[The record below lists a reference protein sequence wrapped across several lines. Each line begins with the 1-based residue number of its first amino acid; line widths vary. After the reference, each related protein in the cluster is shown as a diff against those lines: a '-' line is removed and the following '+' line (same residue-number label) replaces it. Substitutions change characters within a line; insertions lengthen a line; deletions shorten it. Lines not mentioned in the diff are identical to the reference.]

1 MNRFIAKFVLGYPK
15 TTILISFLITFLLA
29 SGIRNVSIEED
40 LKEMLPDN
48 LPSRQA
54 LNKIDD
60 IFGGSDVMLITIAN
74 EQETI
79 FNKGTL
85 AKILALT
92 DSMDVIPGVN
102 KVTSLATVKHIE
114 GEEWGLE
121 VTPFLEEVP
130 ETEDKIDNLKNI
142 FYEDSLYVGT
152 LVSANGKYATV
163 LAVLSDDAETNQ
175 INRKANKL
183 KAQFE
188 GPEKIYLSG
197 MPVVMTHS
205 TKNIRG
211 DIQKLIPLV
220 LLVVIIILY
229 LSLGTIPGVVLPLL
243 TTVMAVLGMVGT
255 MGHIREPFMMVS
267 NIMPVVLVAVGVAYG
282 IHVISGYYEEL
293 QYTSE
298 KKTALTKTIEH
309 IGIPVLMAGVTTMV
323 GFLSLMTSPLPV
335 FLVFGSLLA
344 LGVFLAMFFSLTMI
358 PAILLLLPVPKKK
371 VDKKNQSFFDPILSY
386 IANYI
391 LRFRKTVI
399 VLGIALAIIFAF
411 GIPRI
416 NIEMNPLTFF
426 PEKSD
431 LIQAN
436 KTVDKQ
442 LAGSLNMNLLF
453 KGDIQSTEM
462 LQTMDSVQQFLERYP
477 ETGTTMSLAT
487 IVKRINRSLHADDPQ
502 FEKIPEDNSA
512 VAQAILLYNMSGSP
526 EDYEQFVDTGFE
538 NAQVTALM
546 KAVGTNRIA
555 QIAKETEQFYKDNFK
570 DAGAVEITGLTVF
583 IKDLAQIVISSQ
595 ARSLIF
601 ALFAVAFLAWLTYR
615 SWKIGI
621 LAIIPLA
628 ITIIFNFGL
637 MGYAGIDLSIPTAM
651 ISSIIIGIGVDFSF
665 HLLSRYKLELQ
676 KENNTTSPV
685 VRTIRTVGKPILFNA
700 ITTGFGFSVLMVSGF
715 VPLRFM
721 GLLIFLTMLAC
732 AFGALTILA
741 ASLTFLNQSKGV

>member
-1 MNRFIAKFVLGYPK
+1 MNTAIAKFVINHPK
-15 TTILISFLITFLLA
+15 TTILIAFLITFLLA

-74 EQETI
+74 EEETI

-85 AKILALT
+85 AKIIAIT

-102 KVTSLATVKHIE
+102 KVTSLATAKHIE
-114 GEEWGLE
+114 GQEWGLE

-130 ETEDKIDNLKNI
+130 ETDEEIDNLKDI
-142 FYEDSLYVGT
+142 FYKDSLYVGT
-152 LVSANGKYATV
+152 LVSENGKYASVIT
-163 LAVLSDDAETNQ
+163 VLSDEAETSE
-175 INRKANKL
+175 INAIANKL
-183 KAQFE
+183 KAEFE
-188 GPEKIYLSG
+188 GPEKFYLSG

-243 TTVMAVLGMVGT
+243 TTVMAVLSMVGT

-282 IHVISGYYEEL
+282 IHVIAGYYEEL
-293 QYTSE
+293 QFTSD
-298 KKTALTKTIEH
+298 KKIALTKTIEH
-309 IGIPVLMAGVTTMV
+309 IGTPVLMAGVTTMV
-323 GFLSLMTSPLPV
+323 GFLSLMTAPLPV
-335 FLVFGSLLA
+335 FMVFGSLLA

-358 PAILLLLPVPKKK
+358 PAILLLSPVPKKK
-371 VDKKNQSFFDPILSY
+371 TDKNNRSILDPIL
-386 IANYI
+386 ANLGHFI
-391 LRFRKTVI
+391 LRYRKS
-399 VLGIALAIIFAF
+399 VLILGLTLAIIFAF
-411 GIPRI
+411 GIPKI

-426 PEKSD
+426 PETSD

-436 KTVDKQ
+436 KTIDKQ

-453 KGDIQSTEM
+453 KGDIESPEM
-462 LQTMDSVQQFLERYP
+462 MQAMDSVQQFLEQYP
-477 ETGTTMSLAT
+477 ETGMTMSLAT
-487 IVKRINRSLHADDPQ
+487 IVKRINRSLHAEDPQ
-502 FEKIPEDNSA
+502 FEKIPDDKNA

-526 EDYEQFVDTGFE
+526 EDYEQFVDTNFE

-555 QIAKETEQFYKDNFK
+555 QIARETEQFYKDNFES
-570 DAGAVEITGLTVF
+570 AGAVEITGLTVF
-583 IKDLAQIVISSQ
+583 IKDLAQIVVTSQ

-601 ALFAVAFLAWLTYR
+601 ALFAVAILAWLTYR

-637 MGYAGIDLSIPTAM
+637 MGYTGIDLSIPTAM

-665 HLLSRYKLELQ
+665 HFLSRYKLELQ
-676 KENNTTSPV
+676 KENSVSPV

-700 ITTGFGFSVLMVSGF
+700 ITTGFGFIVLMVSGF

-741 ASLTFLNQSKGV
+741 ASLTFLNQNKEV

>member
-1 MNRFIAKFVLGYPK
+1 MNKFIAKLVLGYPK
-15 TTILISFLITFLLA
+15 ATVTISLLITFLLA
-29 SGIRNVSIEED
+29 FGIRNVSIEED
-40 LKEMLPDN
+40 IKEMLPDN

-54 LNKIDD
+54 LNKIGD
-60 IFGGSDVMLITIAN
+60 IFGGSDVMIITIAN
-74 EQETI
+74 EHETI

-85 AKILALT
+85 AKIIALT
-92 DSMDVIPGVN
+92 DSMDAIPGVN
-102 KVTSLATVKHIE
+102 KVTSLATAKHIE
-114 GEEWGLE
+114 GQEWGLE

-130 ETEDKIDNLKNI
+130 TTEDEIDNLRNI

-152 LVSANGKYATV
+152 LVSANGKYASII
-163 LAVLSDDAETNQ
+163 AVLNDDAETFE
-175 INRKANKL
+175 INTKANTL

-188 GPEKIYLSG
+188 GPEKFYLSG

-211 DIQKLIPLV
+211 DIQKLIPFV
-220 LLVVIIILY
+220 VLVVIIILY
-229 LSLGTIPGVVLPLL
+229 LSLRTIPGVVLPLL
-243 TTVMAVLGMVGT
+243 TTIMAVLGMVGM
-255 MGHIREPFMMVS
+255 MGHIQEPFMMVS
-267 NIMPVVLVAVGVAYG
+267 NVMPVVLVAVGVAYG

-293 QYTSE
+293 LYTSD

-309 IGIPVLMAGVTTMV
+309 IGTPVLMAGVTTMV
-323 GFLSLMTSPLPV
+323 GFLSLMTAPLPV
-335 FLVFGSLLA
+335 FLVFGSLVA
-344 LGVFLAMFFSLTMI
+344 LGVFLAMFFSLTLI

-371 VDKKNQSFFDPILSY
+371 IDKENQSFIDQLLLRIG
-386 IANYI
+386 NYI
-391 LRFRKTVI
+391 VRFRKTVI

-411 GIPRI
+411 GIPKI

-426 PEKSD
+426 PETSD
-431 LIQAN
+431 LLQAN

-462 LQTMDSVQQFLERYP
+462 LQAMDSVQQFLERYP
-477 ETGTTMSLAT
+477 ETGMTMSLAT
-487 IVKRINRSLHADDPQ
+487 IVKRVNRSLHADDPQ
-502 FEKIPEDNSA
+502 FEKIPENNDA

-555 QIAKETEQFYKDNFK
+555 QIAKETEQFYKDTFK
-570 DAGAVEITGLTVF
+570 DASAVEITGLTVF
-583 IKDLAQIVISSQ
+583 IKDLAQIVVSSQ
-595 ARSLIF
+595 AGSLIF
-601 ALFAVAFLAWLTYR
+601 ALFAVTFLAWLTYR

-621 LAIIPLA
+621 LAIIPLG
-628 ITIIFNFGL
+628 ITIIFKFGL
-637 MGYAGIDLSIPTAM
+637 MGYTGIDLSIPTAM

-676 KENNTTSPV
+676 KEHLTSPI

-700 ITTGFGFSVLMVSGF
+700 ITTGFGFIVLMVSGF

-741 ASLTFLNQSKGV
+741 ASLTFLNQHKEV

>member
-1 MNRFIAKFVLGYPK
+1 MNKFIAKFVLEYPK
-15 TTILISFLITFLLA
+15 TTIIVSLIITFLLA

-40 LKEMLPDN
+40 LKEMLPDD

-60 IFGGSDVMLITIAN
+60 IFGGSDVMLISIAN

-85 AKILALT
+85 TKIIALT
-92 DSMDVIPGVN
+92 DSMDVIPGVSR
-102 KVTSLATVKHIE
+102 VTSLATAKHIK

-130 ETEDKIDNLKNI
+130 ETEDEIENLKTI
-142 FYEDSLYVGT
+142 FFEDSLYIGT
-152 LVSANGKYATV
+152 LVSANGKYASIITV
-163 LAVLSDDAETNQ
+163 LNDDAETTE
-175 INRKANKL
+175 INIKANKL
-183 KAQFE
+183 KSEFE
-188 GPEKIYLSG
+188 GPEKFYLSG
-197 MPVVMTHS
+197 MPVAMTHA
-205 TKNIRG
+205 TINIRG

-229 LSLGTIPGVVLPLL
+229 LSLGTIPGVILPLL
-243 TTVMAVLGMVGT
+243 TTIMAVLGMVGT
-255 MGHIREPFMMVS
+255 MGHIQEPFMMVS

-293 QYTSE
+293 LYTSV
-298 KKTALTKTIEH
+298 KKIALTKTIEH
-309 IGIPVLMAGVTTMV
+309 IGTPVLMAGITTMV
-323 GFLSLMTSPLPV
+323 GFLSLMTAPLPV

-344 LGVFLAMFFSLTMI
+344 FGVFLAMFFSLTMI

-371 VDKKNQSFFDPILSY
+371 IDKNNQPLIDQILSH
-386 IANYI
+386 IGNYI
-391 LRFRKTVI
+391 LHFRKTVI
-399 VLGIALAIIFAF
+399 VLGIVLTTIFAS
-411 GIPRI
+411 GIPKI

-426 PEKSD
+426 PESSD

-442 LAGSLNMNLLF
+442 LAGSLNMNILF

-462 LQTMDSVQQFLERYP
+462 LQAMDSVQQFLERYP

-487 IVKRINRSLHADDPQ
+487 IVKRINRTLNADDPQ
-502 FEKIPEDNSA
+502 FEKIPDNKNA

-546 KAVGTNRIA
+546 KTVGTNRIA

-570 DAGAVEITGLTVF
+570 EAGTVETTGLTVF
-583 IKDLAQIVISSQ
+583 IKDLAQIVVSSQ

-601 ALFAVAFLAWLTYR
+601 ALFAVALLAWLTYH

-651 ISSIIIGIGVDFSF
+651 ISSIIIGTGVDFSF

-676 KENNTTSPV
+676 KEHHTSPV
-685 VRTIRTVGKPILFNA
+685 VRTIRTVGKPILYNA
-700 ITTGFGFSVLMVSGF
+700 FATGFGFIVLMVSGF

-732 AFGALTILA
+732 AFGAITILA
-741 ASLTFLNQSKGV
+741 ASLTFINQNKEV